1 MRNPVTHKREEVDQQ
16 ILLHLVEAFRGG
28 DRQAFRALYD
38 RFEQPIYRFCRH
50 MVSDEDLARDAFQET
65 FIRMYENRT
74 SLRTTNIQSWLY
86 AIARRVC
93 LNLLRSKR
101 KGHEA
106 FDEAFHGEAEEMK
119 GDVFLREHLDAAL
132 AKLPITLKEALILR
146 DVEGHS
152 YKEIADI
159 VGIDLSLAKVR
170 VYRARLHMRRLLSA
184 VVPERNK

>member
-1 MRNPVTHKREEVDQQ
+1 MRTPASHTREEMDQQ
-16 ILLHLVEAFRGG
+16 ILLLLVEAFRGG

-38 RFEQPIYRFCRH
+38 RYEQQIYRFCRH
-50 MVSDEDLARDAFQET
+50 MVSDDDLAGDAFQET
-65 FIRMYENRT
+65 FIRAYENRT

-106 FDEAFHGEAEEMK
+106 FDETYHGEQEEAK
-119 GDVFLREHLDAAL
+119 SDILLREHLDRAL

-152 YKEIADI
+152 YREIADI

-170 VYRARLHMRRLLSA
+170 VYRARLHMRRLLST
-184 VVPERNK
+184 VVPERRR